1 MAIFKAEERVL
12 CYHGPLLYEA
22 KHMYLVHYKG
32 WKRTWDE
39 WVPETRVKKWNEAN
53 LKFSK
58 ELKMEAIVAQKRL
71 ADEQKR
77 SSGNTGKEDS
87 AAHMDGPPASTSR
100 GQKRGREA
108 EQEKENALKPNLRLE
123 IPDLLKAQL
132 VDDWEWITKDSRLVP
147 LPPTQPRK
155 DPRTAEAAIFH
166 EVIEGLRAYFDK
178 CLGNMLLYKFER
190 QQYLE
195 VRKKYGDA
203 HPMSQVFGA
212 EHLLRLF
219 VSMQDLV
226 AATEMD
232 PQAVAVLRRHL
243 TGLLKYMLKHHKE
256 LFLREYDVTSPYYT
270 RLLNHQ

>member
-1 MAIFKAEERVL
+1 M
-12 CYHGPLLYEA
+12 
-22 KHMYLVHYKG
+22 
-32 WKRTWDE
+32 
-39 WVPETRVKKWNEAN
+39 
-53 LKFSK
+53 
-58 ELKMEAIVAQKRL
+58 
-71 ADEQKR
+71 
-77 SSGNTGKEDS
+77 
-87 AAHMDGPPASTSR
+87 
-100 GQKRGREA
+100 
-108 EQEKENALKPNLRLE
+108 RLE

-132 VDDWEWITKDSRLVP
+132 VDDWEWVTKDNRLVP
-147 LPPTQPRK
+147 LPRSPTVQEILDRYAATQPRK

-166 EVIEGLRAYFDK
+166 EVLDGLRAYFDK

-195 VRKKYGDA
+195 VRKKYGDG

-243 TGLLKYMLKHHKE
+243 TGMLKYMLKHYKE
-256 LFLREYDVTSPYYT
+256 LFLREYDVTSPYYA